1 MSTPEYV
8 NGGKSQ
14 TPKET
19 SIVKRIRVESL
30 TDEETRQLPGI
41 CPAWS
46 DNIRTVLF
54 TDTEIQ
60 SQVQKLAKQICRD
73 YQGRSVICVGLLN
86 GALVFLADLL
96 RHFTIP
102 YKVDFM
108 VVSSYGAETTSSGSI
123 KLKKDMGLDPRGAD
137 VLIIEDL
144 IDTGNTLEWIQNHL
158 KAKGCT
164 SIKICCLL
172 DKKERRTVPITVDYV
187 GFECP
192 DEFIVGYG
200 MDYAEDYR
208 CLPFIGVLKSRAFM
222 N

>member
-1 MSTPEYV
+1 MWNPIWLK
-8 NGGKSQ
+8 N
-14 TPKET
+14 
-19 SIVKRIRVESL
+19 IVFR
-30 TDEETRQLPGI
+30 LPGI

-46 DNIRTVLF
+46 DNIRSVLF

-60 SQVQKLAKQICRD
+60 SQVQKLAQQICRD
-73 YQGRSVICVGLLN
+73 YQGRRVICVGLLN

-108 VVSSYGAETTSSGSI
+108 VVSSYGAATTSGTI
-123 KLKKDMGLDPRGAD
+123 RLKKDITFDPTGAD

-144 IDTGNTLEWIQNHL
+144 IDTGNTLQWIQNHL
-158 KAKGCT
+158 KTKGCA

-172 DKKERRTVPITVDYV
+172 DKKDRRTVPITVDYC

-192 DEFIVGYG
+192 DEFVVGYG
-200 MDYAEDYR
+200 MDYAEEYR

-222 N
+222 NN